1 MTTELPDSA
10 EALEA
15 KDTARTL
22 PWGWRLLF
30 FGLIAWGLYYLW
42 AYSPWSTGWTQ
53 AGEYEAAQA
62 PAAATNVAHTVL
74 YTALPAL
81 VLLLLAV
88 AMAKRRPG
96 R

>member
-22 PWGWRLLF
+22 PLGWRLLF
-30 FGLIAWGLYYLW
+30 LGLVAWGLWYLW

-53 AGEYEAAQA
+53 EKEYQAAQA

-81 VLLLLAV
+81 VLLVLAV
-88 AMAKRRPG
+88 AMAKRKPR